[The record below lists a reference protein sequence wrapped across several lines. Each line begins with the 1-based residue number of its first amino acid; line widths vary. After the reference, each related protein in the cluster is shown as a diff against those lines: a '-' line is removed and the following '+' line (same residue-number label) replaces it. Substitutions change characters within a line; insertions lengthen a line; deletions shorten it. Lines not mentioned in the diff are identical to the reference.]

1 MHDATRLD
9 FEDAVALY
17 TRALASRRL
26 IEHQELT
33 KHLPALPIITMIT
46 LSIDGTAEIR
56 TVVRPLR
63 EYHRAATHKES
74 AAPIRVTGGVWTRGT
89 GGVWIRGTG
98 VVWTRG
104 IAAARRR
111 PLIPAAMRDHE
122 PARLLLLWRR
132 YVENIF

>member
-1 MHDATRLD
+1 MI
-9 FEDAVALY
+9 Y
-17 TRALASRRL
+17 TL
-26 IEHQELT
+26 I
-33 KHLPALPIITMIT
+33 
-46 LSIDGTAEIR
+46 IDGTAEIR

-74 AAPIRVTGGVWTRGT
+74 AAPIRVTGV
-89 GGVWIRGTG
+89 VWIRGTG

-132 YVENIF
+132 YIENMF